1 MSDITVNKLNGGKAH
16 IKSDDLAALRSSLRG
31 EIVLSD
37 EEGFDTARA
46 IWNAM
51 IDRRPAAIIR
61 CRGTSDVMEAVRF
74 TSKHDLLVAVR
85 GGGHNIAGKAV
96 CDGGILIDL
105 SLMRA
110 VHVDRET
117 RTAWVEPGAT
127 LSEFD
132 RECQAFSLATPVG
145 INSTTG
151 IAGLTLGGGF
161 GWITRKYGLTID
173 NLLAA
178 DIVMANG
185 EMLRASETQNADLF
199 WALRGGG
206 GNFGVVT
213 GFKFQ
218 LHDFA
223 PQVLSGLIVH
233 PFDDTPVLLEQYRS
247 FVRNAP
253 KELTVWVVMRQ
264 APPLPFLP
272 KEWHGK
278 HVFILAACYAGDMAE
293 GEKVVAPLR
302 SIGKPIADVIS
313 PHTFTAWQA
322 AFDPLLTPGARNY
335 WKSHDFAEL
344 SDETCAKLLEFGR
357 RLPSPECEI
366 FIANLGGRMG
376 EISADATAYGG
387 RMAKFVLNVHARW
400 RDVADDQRCV
410 GWARDLFKAT
420 EPYAMGTAYVNFL
433 TEEEGERL
441 TSAYGSNYGRLA
453 GIKAK
458 YDPRNFFRVNQNIRP
473 VTQTRAAE

>member
-1 MSDITVNKLNGGKAH
+1 MSDITVNKLNGGKAQ
-16 IKSDDLAALRSSLRG
+16 IKADDLAALRSALRG
-31 EIVLSD
+31 EIALPGD
-37 EEGFDTARA
+37 DGFDRART

-51 IDRRPAAIIR
+51 IDRKPAAVIR
-61 CRGTSDVMEAVRF
+61 CQGTSDVMEAVRF
-74 TSKHDLLVAVR
+74 ASKHGLLVAVR
-85 GGGHNIAGKAV
+85 GGGHNIAGKAI

-105 SLMRA
+105 SPMRS

-127 LSEFD
+127 LADFD
-132 RECQAFSLATPVG
+132 RECLAFSLATPVG

-173 NLLAA
+173 NLLAV

-206 GNFGVVT
+206 GNFGIVT

-223 PQVLSGLIVH
+223 PQILSGLIVH
-233 PFDDTPVLLEQYRS
+233 PFDAAPTLIDEYRK

-253 KELTVWVVMRQ
+253 KELSVWVVMRQ

-278 HVFILAACYAGDMAE
+278 LVFIMAACYAGDMAE
-293 GEKVVAPLR
+293 GEKILAPLR
-302 SIGKPIADVIS
+302 HIGSPIADVIS
-313 PHTFTAWQA
+313 PHAFTGWQA

-335 WKSHDFAEL
+335 WKTHDFAAL
-344 SDETCAKLLEFGR
+344 SNETCTKLLDFAQ

-366 FIANLGGRMG
+366 FIASLGGRMG
-376 EISADATAYGG
+376 EISNDATAYGG
-387 RMAKFVLNVHARW
+387 RGANFVLNVHARW
-400 RDVADDQRCV
+400 QNAADDQRCI
-410 GWARDLFKAT
+410 GWARDFFKAT
-420 EPYAMGTAYVNFL
+420 EPQAMGTAYINFL
-433 TEEEGERL
+433 TDEEGDRL
-441 TSAYGSNYGRLA
+441 TSAYGSNFGRLA
-453 GIKAK
+453 AIKAK
-458 YDPRNFFRVNQNIRP
+458 YDPRNLFRMNQNIRP
-473 VTQTRAAE
+473 DTQARAAE